1 MIIFWI
7 VLGLMIALAALLIIQ
22 GGRLAQ
28 AAAQRGVRESDL
40 PGSGLVG
47 TGLSMIG
54 VVVLLGVIGGVMAA
68 WPNYQLWS
76 AKIERERI
84 VVQARQEAEAAV
96 EQARGEVA
104 RARGVAEANEIV
116 AQSLT
121 PEYLR
126 YHYINTLAENNQ
138 NVIYIP
144 TEAGLPILEA
154 GGQFAQRTGTEE

>member
-7 VLGLMIALAALLIIQ
+7 VITGAVVFALALLYFGSQ
-22 GGRLAQ
+22 LSKNS
-28 AAAQRGVRESDL
+28 SDRHA
-40 PGSGLVG
+40 GEGLVG
-47 TGLSMIG
+47 TAL
-54 VVVLLGVIGGVMAA
+54 VIGCIALVAALIGGIMAA

-84 VVQARQEAEAAV
+84 VVQAVQEADAAR
-96 EQARGEVA
+96 EQARGEVF
-104 RARGVAEANEIV
+104 RAEGVAEANRIV
-116 AQSLT
+116 NESLT

-154 GGQFAQRTGTEE
+154 GGQFGQRERPE

>member
-1 MIIFWI
+1 MIYFWI
-7 VLGLMIALAALLIIQ
+7 VVAVIIALGILTAALTA
-22 GGRLAQ
+22 GSNHDGAFGT
-28 AAAQRGVRESDL
+28 GVVFTAI
-40 PGSGLVG
+40 GLV
-47 TGLSMIG
+47 LAL
-54 VVVLLGVIGGVMAA
+54 VGGIMAA

-84 VVQARQEAEAAV
+84 VVQAKQEAEAAV
-96 EQARGEVA
+96 EHARGEVA

-126 YHYINTLAENNQ
+126 YHYINTLASNNQ

-154 GGQFAQRTGTEE
+154 GGQFGQRVEE